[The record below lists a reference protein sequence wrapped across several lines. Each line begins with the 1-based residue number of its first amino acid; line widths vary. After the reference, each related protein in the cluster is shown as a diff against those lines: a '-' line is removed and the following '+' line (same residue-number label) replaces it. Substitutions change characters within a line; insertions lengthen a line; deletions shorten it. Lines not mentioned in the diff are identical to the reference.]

1 MSDSDILKQ
10 IALLNP
16 RIINGNEVDANDF
29 IMQSDTSSPIEENT
43 GPQIMEN
50 DDDDILNLWSSTK
63 IFFDPFDPSKINS
76 TTQSQ
81 NNINIPS
88 SSFDSNNN
96 TNNEIIQLTEREID
110 RQRYTRL
117 KQQKQRVYAQ
127 RGRRSKNSGNE
138 GNSNGNGNT
147 LNTEENN
154 IFNKNNILN
163 LNEIQQY
170 LLNEEKNSKKN
181 NGLLQVSSSNMN
193 ITPPSM
199 TTTPNFSLSTHLNN
213 NTKLNNA
220 NSIDF
225 NLPLDKSIINGN
237 EDDASKKNK
246 DLYSQLLNSMG
257 SSNTSPPPPPKVK
270 SGKRE
275 MKVVDSTTILSKVN
289 DRSKEIAEKKK
300 RRSAAT
306 MRCRER
312 KKNQLQKK
320 EQYIKYLENQI
331 LFLNGSILHMS
342 NEITWLRRSFLDQ
355 YGEQSLKNIYLKNGF
370 KNVNF
375 DSVMYSGSSPF
386 SPSTF
391 TNTSM
396 LSPDLTLSPGSGQE
410 QNQDHNQGS
419 DQDSSFLTPASPSSL
434 KNISS
439 TSTTDTVTTTTK
451 KRSTKTTATDSIVI
465 GDDDDTHGSS
475 TTRRRENHSHFM
487 AGATPTSTNSN
498 TGVRSHRSGQEDNS
512 NSGFLRTYQPTPTST
527 LDQSSPSVSSLDNV
541 ETLSSQKDLFSQL
554 DMETLNEFTR
564 LSKEQREILLKI
576 LERQQI
582 GNTKDNPAPPPPQR
596 NYINIAA
603 NDEEVNGGNS
613 RMISKPSS
621 SLLNFDPASTAA
633 NTNQFNSLSPN
644 LLQSLNQQDL
654 QTISFRSSS
663 MTLPSSSAVSGPSS
677 SVTTTTKDQIF
688 LTPSSHTANTNSLNL
703 TTSSDLLT
711 SLNAQ
716 NNLQNSNPVSSTISK
731 DSTTSGIPTST
742 NTQDSEY
749 INLENLIYY
758 I

>member
-16 RIINGNEVDANDF
+16 RIINDNEVDANDF
-29 IMQSDTSSPIEENT
+29 IMQNDTSSPVEENT
-43 GPQIMEN
+43 GPQMMEN

-81 NNINIPS
+81 NIINIPS
-88 SSFDSNNN
+88 NSFNNN
-96 TNNEIIQLTEREID
+96 NNSNNEIIQLTEREID

-138 GNSNGNGNT
+138 VNNNGNT
-147 LNTEENN
+147 LNTEGNN
-154 IFNKNNILN
+154 LFNKNNLLN
-163 LNEIQQY
+163 INEIQQY
-170 LLNEEKNSKKN
+170 LLNEEKNNKN
-181 NGLLQVSSSNMN
+181 NNVLLQGSSSNVN
-193 ITPPSM
+193 TTPPTM
-199 TTTPNFSLSTHLNN
+199 TTTPNFVPDLSTPLNN
-213 NTKLNNA
+213 HTKLNNT

-225 NLPLDKSIINGN
+225 NLPMEKSIINGN
-237 EDDASKKNK
+237 DDATKKDK
-246 DLYSQLLNSMG
+246 DLYSQLLDSIN
-257 SSNTSPPPPPKVK
+257 SNTPKVVK
-270 SGKRE
+270 SGKRA
-275 MKVVDSTTILSKVN
+275 MKEVNSTTILSKVN

-370 KNVNF
+370 KDVNLN
-375 DSVMYSGSSPF
+375 SVIYSGSSPF
-386 SPSTF
+386 TSSTF

-396 LSPDLTLSPGSGQE
+396 LSPDLTLSPGSGEDQ
-410 QNQDHNQGS
+410 NQGS
-419 DQDSSFLTPASPSSL
+419 DHDSSFLSPASPSSL

-439 TSTTDTVTTTTK
+439 NTTTTD
-451 KRSTKTTATDSIVI
+451 STVVG
-465 GDDDDTHGSS
+465 GDHHGPKG
-475 TTRRRENHSHFM
+475 RKENHDLIV
-487 AGATPTSTNSN
+487 ATPTTNSN
-498 TGVRSHRSGQEDNS
+498 TGERTTQEDSS
-512 NSGFLRTYQPTPTST
+512 NSGFLHSFQPTPTST
-527 LDQSSPSVSSLDNV
+527 ISQPSPSVSSLDNV
-541 ETLSSQKDLFSQL
+541 ESYPSQKDIFSQL
-554 DMETLNEFTR
+554 DIETLNEFTS
-564 LSKEQREILLKI
+564 LSKEQRDILLKI

-596 NYINIAA
+596 NYINIA
-603 NDEEVNGGNS
+603 NDDGDDENIGRDG
-613 RMISKPSS
+613 RIISKQPS
-621 SLLNFDPASTAA
+621 SLLNLVPTSSGTATPT

-644 LLQSLNQQDL
+644 LLQSLNPQNL

-663 MTLPSSSAVSGPSS
+663 MTHPSSSAVAIPSPS
-677 SVTTTTKDQIF
+677 ATTTAKDQIF
-688 LTPSSHTANTNSLNL
+688 LTPSSQTANTNGLSL
-703 TTSSDLLT
+703 TTTSDLLT
-711 SLNAQ
+711 SFNAQ
-716 NNLQNSNPVSSTISK
+716 SNIQNSSTPS
-731 DSTTSGIPTST
+731 STTSKDTTSNVIPTSNNT
-742 NTQDSEY
+742 NNQDSDY